1 MKCLAKTKLV
11 DKNIR
16 WKEGYTDKTSFLRK
30 QFNEIVG
37 PGSYFRYE
45 GEDIDTGAEYYCIL
59 SPAKIH
65 NPIAKFFAGVR
76 KLPATYSAGGKY
88 FDSLSSAAQYAHD
101 TWGVPIPNE
110 MRTYTSASLYGISD
124 KVDKWKAEN
133 KHKKEKEEKREERKE
148 KREKEKE
155 EEETHEPEVKKSIL
169 EPQIIVEDVEGKS
182 AIKDEIEKVADSK
195 VNKHFLSSLSS
206 LSKIGVK
213 EGVVESKEI
222 ITKVGKELVSY
233 TLKNLIKI
241 ARELDNDGQYR
252 AAEEVHKVIRKY
264 HRRLL

>member
-1 MKCLAKTKLV
+1 MKCLAKVKLV
-11 DKNIR
+11 EKNIR
-16 WKEGYTDKTSFLRK
+16 WQEGYTDKTSFLRK
-30 QFNEIVG
+30 QFNEVVG

-45 GEDIDTGAEYYCIL
+45 GKDIDTGSEYYCIL

-88 FDSLSSAAQYAHD
+88 FDSLNSAAQYAHD
-101 TWGVPIPNE
+101 TWGVPIPKE
-110 MRTYTSASLYGISD
+110 MRPYTSASLYGISD

-133 KHKKEKEEKREERKE
+133 KHKKETEERREERKE

-155 EEETHEPEVKKSIL
+155 EEETHEPEVKKSSL
-169 EPQIIVEDVEGKS
+169 EPQIIIEETEGKR
-182 AIKDEIEKVADSK
+182 ATKDEIGRVISFKNNS
-195 VNKHFLSSLSS
+195 F
-206 LSKIGVK
+206 KIENNEAGRGIVQPK
-213 EGVVESKEI
+213 EE
-222 ITKVGKELVSY
+222 ITKNGKELVSY
-233 TLKNLIKI
+233 TIRNLIKI